1 MRPAEEPPSGW
12 RVTFFRRE
20 INRFGSRIKYRM
32 SRYRLRVHGPC
43 KMPRTLGLEDSD
55 LVAAMIRGNRM
66 IARMLTRGGTG
77 PDTIRGHIDVEDEQ
91 ERVVA
96 RLLFS
101 DVARGIAA

>member
-1 MRPAEEPPSGW
+1 
-12 RVTFFRRE
+12 
-20 INRFGSRIKYRM
+20 M

-43 KMPRTLGLEDSD
+43 KMPRIIGLEDSD
-55 LVAAMIRGNRM
+55 LVAAMIRGNRL
-66 IARMLTRGGTG
+66 IAHMLVRGG
-77 PDTIRGHIDVEDEQ
+77 PNPAAMKGHIDVEDEQ